1 MSPRATRWAAV
12 ATLAVVVW
20 QAVASMLFIAAIGF
34 WSAFSW
40 PDRLWA
46 WPRYLIEAP
55 PNAIVHRWLVI
66 SAVLAALPLI
76 GLCALIARKTRHDS
90 PGLYGDTGWAKP
102 REMKAGKLSLKRRPI
117 S

>member
-1 MSPRATRWAAV
+1 M
-12 ATLAVVVW
+12 
-20 QAVASMLFIAAIGF
+20 AAIARSWATKRGIGPAALIF
-34 WSAFSW
+34 WI
-40 PDRLWA
+40 L
-46 WPRYLIEAP
+46 
-55 PNAIVHRWLVI
+55 
-66 SAVLAALPLI
+66 LAALPLI